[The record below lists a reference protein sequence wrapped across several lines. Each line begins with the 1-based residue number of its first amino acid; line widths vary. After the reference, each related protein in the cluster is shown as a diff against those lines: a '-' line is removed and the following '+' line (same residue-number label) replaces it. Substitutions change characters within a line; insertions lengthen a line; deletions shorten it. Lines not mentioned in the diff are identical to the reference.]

1 MNLFLALLI
10 LHHGGHLNVLTVLG
24 TLFLW
29 LAHLVYHTHSD

>member
-1 MNLFLALLI
+1 MTLFITLLL
-10 LHHGGHLNVLTVLG
+10 LHQTGHLNVLTVLG